1 MANPKTPKIL
11 IVDDRPA
18 NLYAMEH
25 ILSGLDAELFKA
37 DSGNEALKLTLHH
50 EFALNLLDVQMP
62 GMDGY
67 EVATLLRERKAT
79 VAVPIIFV
87 TALNTDEQHA
97 VRGYEAGAV
106 DYVFK
111 PVNPDILRSKVNVFL
126 KLYRQHR
133 ELNEEIVWRERIEAR
148 LADMLDR
155 ERLALTAMKEAAE
168 KADSANRTK
177 SEFLAK
183 MSHELRTPLNSIIG
197 FTELMIDDATDPPGK
212 KRARRLE
219 KVHRNSKN
227 LLALIND
234 ILDISKIEADRLT
247 LDHAE
252 VDIAAL
258 VLECT
263 ELIRPLLNS
272 DCVELR
278 CRVDET
284 VAGVFRWIGDAIRL
298 RQIVTN
304 LLSNAAKFTDSGH
317 IELRVKTDA
326 GSLVIEVED
335 TGIGIATEH
344 LSAIFDEFEQ
354 VDSSSTR
361 RVGGTGLGLSICRKL
376 CTLMGGEIVAASTLG
391 VGSSFT
397 VTFAV
402 DISQVSQRESEEALV

>member
-1 MANPKTPKIL
+1 MNPKTPKIL

-25 ILSGLDAELFKA
+25 ILSGVDAELFKA

-50 EFALNLLDVQMP
+50 QFALILLDVQMP

-67 EVATLLRERKAT
+67 EVATLLRERDAT
-79 VAVPIIFV
+79 AAVPIIFV

-111 PVNPDILRSKVNVFL
+111 PVNPDILKSKVNVFL
-126 KLYRQHR
+126 ALYRQHR
-133 ELNEEIVWRERIEAR
+133 ELNQEIAWRERVEGE
-148 LADMLDR
+148 LADMLER
-155 ERLALTAMKEAAE
+155 ERQASTAMKEAAE
-168 KADSANRTK
+168 KAESANRTK

-197 FTELMIDDATDPPGK
+197 FTELMIDDGNDPPGK

-247 LDHAE
+247 LDYAE
-252 VDIAAL
+252 VDVAA
-258 VLECT
+258 VVEECT
-263 ELIRPLLNS
+263 ESIRPLVRS
-272 DCVELR
+272 DGVELR
-278 CRVDET
+278 CSVDET
-284 VAGVFRWIGDAIRL
+284 VAGGFRWIGDAIRL

-304 LLSNAAKFTDSGH
+304 LLSNAAKFTESGH
-317 IELRVKTDA
+317 IELRIKTTGD
-326 GSLVIEVED
+326 SLVIEVAD
-335 TGIGIATEH
+335 TGIGIAPEH
-344 LSAIFDEFEQ
+344 LSTIFEEFEQ

-361 RVGGTGLGLSICRKL
+361 RAGGTGLGLAISRKL
-376 CTLMGGEIVAASTLG
+376 CTLMGGEIAAASTLG
-391 VGSSFT
+391 AGSCFT
-397 VTFAV
+397 VTLAV
-402 DISQVSQRESEEALV
+402 DTSLVSQRDQAEALA